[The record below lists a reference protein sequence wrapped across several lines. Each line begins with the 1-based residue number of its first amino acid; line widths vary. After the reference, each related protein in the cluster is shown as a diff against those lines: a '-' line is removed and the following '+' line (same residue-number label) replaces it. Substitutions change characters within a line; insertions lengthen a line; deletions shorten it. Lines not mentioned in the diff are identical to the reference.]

1 MRALLK
7 ALMNMINKIDIELPD
22 PFSGLDERS
31 ANSYFQAINRSKLLK
46 DFVIAPFQEALKANT
61 GFSKENLPQK
71 TEINVVELGDYIFN
85 VTSEKKAKRPQLKT
99 LYNNLSDHIEFL
111 QEQHGEDIKRKGITT
126 ISGIPYVAVNSILN
140 KIQDLRDTVFL
151 EELKQTIKQE
161 GTINQDYKLVVPL
174 NQEMLLNESSANLY
188 GHSSRLIKEMGTDV
202 IKPFEEMLKEQT
214 GYNKDN
220 IPDEMKKS
228 LVQAGP
234 HLFELTVIPEHTVK
248 YAGIFNALTKETKN
262 LTKSTGELIRLR
274 DGFNLEEKLSEL
286 YKPVSS
292 KLDMEKEVKISIPGL
307 ATRLGELKEEYT
319 NPTLNIRRGHYPLV

>member
-7 ALMNMINKIDIELPD
+7 ALMNMINKIDIEVPD

-61 GFSKENLPQK
+61 GYSKENLPQK
-71 TEINVVELGDYIFN
+71 TEIDVVELGDYIFN

-99 LYNNLSDHIEFL
+99 LYNNLTDHIEFL
-111 QEQHGEDIKRKGITT
+111 QEQHGEDIRRKGITT
-126 ISGIPYVAVNSILN
+126 ISGIPYVAVNNILN

-151 EELKQTIKQE
+151 EELKQTIKHE

-188 GHSSRLIKEMGTDV
+188 VNSDSLIKKMADI
-202 IKPFEEMLKEQT
+202 IKPFEGKLNAQT
-214 GYNKDN
+214 DYNKDN
-220 IPDEMKKS
+220 IPDEMKKR
-228 LVQAGP
+228 LVPVGNS
-234 HLFELTVIPEHTVK
+234 HLFEVTVIPEQTIK
-248 YAGIFNALTKETKN
+248 YAGIFNALTKETEK

-274 DGFNLEEKLSEL
+274 EGFNLEEKLSEL
-286 YKPVSS
+286 YKPVSPNLS
-292 KLDMEKEVKISIPGL
+292 MGKEVKISIPGL
-307 ATRLGELKEEYT
+307 ATRLGELKGEHT
-319 NPTLNIRRGHYPLV
+319 NPTLNMRRGHYPLV

>member
-1 MRALLK
+1 
-7 ALMNMINKIDIELPD
+7 MINKIDIEVPD
-22 PFSGLDERS
+22 PFSGLDEKS

-61 GFSKENLPQK
+61 GYNKDNLPQK
-71 TEINVVELGDYIFN
+71 TEIDVVELGDYIFN

-99 LYNNLSDHIEFL
+99 LYNNLTDHIEFL
-111 QEQHGEDIKRKGITT
+111 QEQHNEGPFDSLFEEDPFGKQRIT
-126 ISGIPYVAVNSILN
+126 ISGIPYVAVNSILH
-140 KIQDLRDTVFL
+140 KIQGLRDTLFL
-151 EELKQTIKQE
+151 EELKQTIKHE

-188 GHSSRLIKEMGTDV
+188 GHSCRLIKEMGTDV
-202 IKPFEEMLKEQT
+202 IKPFEDMLKEQT

-248 YAGIFNALTKETKN
+248 YAGIFNALTKETKK

-274 DGFNLEEKLSEL
+274 EGFNLEEKLSEL
-286 YKPVSS
+286 YKPTLS
-292 KLDMEKEVKISIPGL
+292 KLDEVKISIPGL
-307 ATRLGELKEEYT
+307 ATRLGELKEEHT

>member
-1 MRALLK
+1 
-7 ALMNMINKIDIELPD
+7 MINKNTIEVKLPE
-22 PFSGLDERS
+22 PFNGLDEES
-31 ANSYFQAINRSKLLK
+31 ANSYFKAKNNSKLLK
-46 DFVIAPFQEALKANT
+46 DVVMTPFQEALKTNT
-61 GFSKENLPQK
+61 GFSKDNLPQK
-71 TEINVVELGDYIFN
+71 IEIDVVELGDYIFN
-85 VTSEKKAKRPQLKT
+85 VTSERKVKRPQLKT
-99 LYNNLSDHIEFL
+99 LYNNLTEHIEFL

-126 ISGIPYVAVNSILN
+126 ISGIPYVAVNNILN

-151 EELKQTIKQE
+151 EEIKQTIK
-161 GTINQDYKLVVPL
+161 YKGKSNDNNKLFIPL
-174 NQEMLLNESSANLY
+174 YQEMLLNESSANLY
-188 GHSSRLIKEMGTDV
+188 VNSDSLIKEMGTDV

-274 DGFNLEEKLSEL
+274 GGFNLEEKLSEL
-286 YKPVSS
+286 YK
-292 KLDMEKEVKISIPGL
+292 LHTFII
-307 ATRLGELKEEYT
+307 
-319 NPTLNIRRGHYPLV
+319 I